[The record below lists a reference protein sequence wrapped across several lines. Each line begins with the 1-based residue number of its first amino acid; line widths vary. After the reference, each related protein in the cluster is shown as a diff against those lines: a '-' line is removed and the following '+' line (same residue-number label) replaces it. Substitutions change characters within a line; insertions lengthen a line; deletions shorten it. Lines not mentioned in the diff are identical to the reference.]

1 MLKLREKERGQAV
14 CWQST
19 INIPS
24 PSCPICGCHPFYFL
38 TFVPCEHLK
47 QSPEV
52 DHPEPVLF
60 GVSAEH
66 FHVFVVKAAN

>member
-1 MLKLREKERGQAV
+1 MLRLREREKERGQAV

-47 QSPEV
+47 QNPSGRSSRACNVWSERGR
-52 DHPEPVLF
+52 F
-60 GVSAEH
+60 SC
-66 FHVFVVKAAN
+66 FCR

>member
-1 MLKLREKERGQAV
+1 MLKLREKKEGKLFVGNQ
-14 CWQST
+14 QS
-19 INIPS
+19 IYR
-24 PSCPICGCHPFYFL
+24 PICGCHPFYFL

-60 GVSAEH
+60 RVSAEH
-66 FHVFVVKAAN
+66 FHVFVVKAVT